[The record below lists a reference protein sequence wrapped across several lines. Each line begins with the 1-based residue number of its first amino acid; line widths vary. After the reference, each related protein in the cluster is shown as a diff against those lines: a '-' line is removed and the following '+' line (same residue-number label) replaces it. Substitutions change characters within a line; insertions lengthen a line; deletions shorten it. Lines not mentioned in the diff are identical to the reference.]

1 MQTPQGDRAFVE
13 ILLALREHGMERV
26 SVACELALEHR
37 TVTAPVIL
45 NHVHRLASPVRPM
58 IQVPTTLTLQTA
70 PAANC
75 QRYDALLEVPHA
87 H

>member
-1 MQTPQGDRAFVE
+1 MKTPQGDRAFAD
-13 ILLALREHGMERV
+13 ILLALKEYGMEQV

-45 NHVHRLASPVRPM
+45 NHIHRLASPVRPVAA
-58 IQVPTTLTLQTA
+58 VPTALLLKAA
-70 PAANC
+70 PVANC
-75 QRYDALLEVPHA
+75 QRYDALLENHHA